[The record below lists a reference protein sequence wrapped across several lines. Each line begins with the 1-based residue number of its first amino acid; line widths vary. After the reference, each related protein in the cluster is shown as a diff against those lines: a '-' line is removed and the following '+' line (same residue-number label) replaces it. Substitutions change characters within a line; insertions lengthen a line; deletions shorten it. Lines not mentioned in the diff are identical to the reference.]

1 MTVIIAGA
9 GITGLTLAISCH
21 QAGIPFRI
29 FEQVSEIKPLGVGI
43 NVQPHAIRELF
54 EMGLEEQLEATGVRT
69 REVAYFS
76 KKGKLIW
83 SEPRG
88 QFAGYKWPQY
98 SVHRGQFQMMLLN
111 ALQDLAGDD
120 IVETDRRAVDVA
132 DMDGG
137 VRVTLRSKAG
147 AESTVEGTVFVACDG
162 IHSDIRAKFYPDE
175 GAPQW
180 GGSILWRGT
189 ARGKPFVTEATMG
202 MAGHEWQKFV
212 TYPISK
218 ADPETGEAEINWIA
232 ELKFPPDKKWN
243 REDYN
248 RHGDYDEFFPAFA
261 DWKFDW
267 LDIPQLMKD
276 GGYCYEFPMV
286 DRGPVDQWTFGR
298 TTLAGDAAHAMY
310 PIGSNGASQG
320 ILDARVLVREFLKHG
335 VGVAALQAYEAERRP
350 ATERLIMANRGN
362 GPDHVMNIVEERC
375 EGEFDD
381 IAEVLS
387 REELTETAAGY
398 KKIAGMDV
406 DGLNSRPSIVQ
417 LPKKDVA

>member
-21 QAGIPFRI
+21 QAGIPFKI

-54 EMGLEEQLEATGVRT
+54 EMGLEDELEATGVRT

-88 QFAGYKWPQY
+88 QYAGYKWPQY
-98 SVHRGQFQMMLLN
+98 SVHRGKFQMMLLK
-111 ALQDLAGDD
+111 APKDLAGDD
-120 IVETDRRAVDVA
+120 IVMTNRRAVDVA
-132 DMDGG
+132 EIDGG
-137 VRVTLRSKAG
+137 VRVTLRDKAG
-147 AESTVEGTVFVACDG
+147 AESTVEGAVLVACDG
-162 IHSDIRAKFYPDE
+162 IHSDIRSKFYPDE

-189 ARGKPFVTEATMG
+189 AMGKPFVTEATMG

-218 ADPETGEAEINWIA
+218 TDPETGEAEINWIA
-232 ELKFPPDKKWN
+232 ELKFSPDKKGN

-248 RHGDYDEFFPAFA
+248 RHGNYDDFFPAFA
-261 DWKFDW
+261 EWKFDW
-267 LDIPQLMKD
+267 LDIPKLMQD

-286 DRGPVDQWTFGR
+286 DRDPVEQWTFGH

-335 VGVAALQAYEAERRP
+335 VGETALQAYEAERRP
-350 ATERLIMANRGN
+350 ATTRLVMANRGN

-375 EGEFDD
+375 GGAFENIGD
-381 IAEVLS
+381 VLS
-387 REELTETAAGY
+387 NEELADTAAAY

-406 DGLNSRPSIVQ
+406 SGLNDRASIVQ
-417 LPKKDVA
+417 LPNKDVA

>member
-21 QAGIPFRI
+21 QAGIPFKI

-54 EMGLEEQLEATGVRT
+54 EMGLEDELEATGVRT

-88 QFAGYKWPQY
+88 QYAGYKWPQY
-98 SVHRGQFQMMLLN
+98 SVHRGKFQMMLLK

-120 IVETDRRAVDVA
+120 IVMTNRRAVDVA
-132 DMDGG
+132 EIDGG
-137 VRVTLRSKAG
+137 VRVTLRDKAG
-147 AESTVEGTVFVACDG
+147 AESTVEGAVLVASDG
-162 IHSDIRAKFYPDE
+162 IHSDIRSKFYPDE

-189 ARGKPFVTEATMG
+189 AMGKPFVTEATMG

-218 ADPETGEAEINWIA
+218 TDPETGEAEINWIA
-232 ELKFPPDKKWN
+232 ELKFSPDKKWN

-248 RHGDYDEFFPAFA
+248 RHGNYDDFFPAFA
-261 DWKFDW
+261 EWKFDW
-267 LDIPQLMKD
+267 LDIPKLMQD

-286 DRGPVDQWTFGR
+286 DRDPVEQWTFGH

-335 VGVAALQAYEAERRP
+335 VGETALQAYEAERRP
-350 ATERLIMANRGN
+350 ATTRLVMANRGN

-375 EGEFDD
+375 GGAFENIGD
-381 IAEVLS
+381 VLS
-387 REELTETAAGY
+387 NEELADTAAAY

-406 DGLNSRPSIVQ
+406 SGLNDRASIVQ
-417 LPKKDVA
+417 LPNKDVA

>member
-1 MTVIIAGA
+1 MTVIIGGA

-21 QAGIPFRI
+21 QAGIPFKI

-76 KKGKLIW
+76 KKGKQIW

-88 QFAGYKWPQY
+88 EFAGYKWPQY
-98 SVHRGQFQMMLLN
+98 SVHRGKFQMMLLK
-111 ALQDLAGDD
+111 ALQDIAGEDVVSLD
-120 IVETDRRAVDVA
+120 QRAVDCA
-132 DMDGG
+132 DSDGG
-137 VRVTLRSKAG
+137 VRVTLRNKAG
-147 AESTVEGTVFVACDG
+147 EESTVDGAVFIACDG
-162 IHSDIRAKFYPDE
+162 IHSDIRAKFYPQE

-189 ARGKPFVTEATMG
+189 ARGKPFITEATMG

-212 TYPISK
+212 TYPIEK
-218 ADPETGEAEINWIA
+218 ADPETGETEINWIA

-248 RHGDYDEFFPAFA
+248 RHGNFDDFFPSFA
-261 DWKFDW
+261 DWNFDW
-267 LDIPQLMKD
+267 LDIPKLMQD

-286 DRGPVDQWTFGR
+286 DRDPVEKWTFGR

-320 ILDARVLVREFLKHG
+320 ILDARVLVREFINRG
-335 VGVAALQAYEAERRP
+335 VGVEALEAYEAERRP
-350 ATERLIMANRGN
+350 ATTRLVMLNRGN
-362 GPDHVMNIVEERC
+362 GPDHVMNIIEERC
-375 EGEFDD
+375 DGEFDKIED
-381 IAEVLS
+381 VLDPNELVEIA
-387 REELTETAAGY
+387 ANY
-398 KKIAGMDV
+398 KKVAGMDV
-406 DGLNSRPSIVQ
+406 DGLNNRPSIV
-417 LPKKDVA
+417 PTAKNDVA